1 MHMLPPVEFFVTLQ
15 GSAVLLEWQCAGQPA
30 TLVLARCYS
39 DIQGAPLAPALIFP
53 DMPVATTAEE
63 ISTWLSEADV
73 FARDTFV
80 CKTNQAVVE

>member
-80 CKTNQAVVE
+80 CKTSQDVVE